1 MTLFDQYQ
9 RYNNAA
15 LAINCIR
22 TDGQTF
28 RILEVGANEHK
39 NLETFLPQ
47 DQIMYLDIQLPD
59 HLMDDPQYILGDA
72 TAMEFE
78 DDAYDVVIALDV
90 FEHIPPEKRNQFI
103 DELQRV
109 SKEFF
114 LITAPFD
121 SKQVVNS
128 ETMANA
134 VFKGI
139 FGEDFIWL
147 KEHRDNGLP
156 KIDEL
161 ESYLSGQSDTF
172 YKIVGHGNLDIWEKM
187 IKIHFFAAC
196 HQQLG
201 LYRDELDDYYNNHL
215 FEWDYSKHSYRKIV
229 IASKKNIL
237 ERIDSIFFEK
247 TMPVELLEG
256 LNKREQDFYH
266 LVSLLRVGSAL
277 HADHVEDELKVYI
290 NTGEDYNE
298 DDTIVYELTG
308 QETSK
313 AYQFDLQKYESIVSI
328 RLDPSNYSGIYKIQ
342 DIQLVNSEN
351 EYVPYTLQGNFDI
364 EVDDIYVFDKDDP
377 YIIFNLHEPA
387 QIVQLSLTVGSGTSD
402 LAAKVNQVQH
412 DHSATLREELEQ
424 LQQEHAKR
432 MMELQQKLD
441 DSEQQLVEFKT
452 ESSEKIKD
460 CNNEKL
466 ALVQELNVVYNS
478 RKWKYLLLVSKFF
491 GKR

>member
-72 TAMEFE
+72 TAMEFK
-78 DDAYDVVIALDV
+78 DDEYDVVIALDV
-90 FEHIPPEKRNQFI
+90 FEHIPPDRRKQFI

-134 VFKGI
+134 VYKGI

-156 KIDEL
+156 KLDEL
-161 ESYLSGQSDTF
+161 ENYLSSQTDTF

-201 LYRDELDDYYNNHL
+201 LYRDELDHYYNNHI
-215 FEWDYSKHSYRKIV
+215 FEWDYCKHSYRKIV
-229 IASKKNIL
+229 IASKKNNLDI
-237 ERIDSIFFEK
+237 IDSIFFEK
-247 TMPVELLEG
+247 KMPVELLEG

-266 LVSLLRVGSAL
+266 LVSLLRVGSAI
-277 HADHVEDELKVYI
+277 HANLVEDELKVYI

-298 DDTIVYELTG
+298 NDTIVYELIG
-308 QETSK
+308 QEESK
-313 AYQFDLQKYESIVSI
+313 EYHFDLQEYESIVSI
-328 RLDPSNYSGIYKIQ
+328 RVDPSNYSGIYKIQ
-342 DIQLVNSEN
+342 DIRLVNSEH
-351 EYVPYTLQGNFDI
+351 EYLPYTLQGNFDI

-387 QIVQLSLTVGSGTSD
+387 KVRQLSLTVCSGTRD
-402 LAAKVNQVQH
+402 LAAKVNQIQY
-412 DHSATLREELEQ
+412 DNSAALREDLEK
-424 LQQEHAKR
+424 LQQEHAER

-441 DSEQQLVEFKT
+441 DSEQTLHDHKK

-466 ALVQELNVVYNS
+466 ALVQELNAVYNS